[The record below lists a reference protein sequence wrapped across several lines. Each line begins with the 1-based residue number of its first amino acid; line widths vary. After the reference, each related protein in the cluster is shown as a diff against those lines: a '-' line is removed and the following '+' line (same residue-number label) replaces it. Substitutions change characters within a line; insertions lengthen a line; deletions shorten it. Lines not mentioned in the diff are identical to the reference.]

1 MVILSSFVVSN
12 IIRTK
17 ERGNRD
23 MTKKTSLE
31 LLKDEI
37 AMKRGELNSLVEGD
51 VDRQKLLKIS
61 MDLDELIYKY
71 YMLEKEFKED
81 KAAE

>member
-1 MVILSSFVVSN
+1 
-12 IIRTK
+12 
-17 ERGNRD
+17 